1 MIIIPAIDIK
11 EGRCVRLR
19 QGRMEDETIFSENPI
34 EMADK
39 WIEAGAKRLHIV
51 DLDGATSGAPRNFE
65 IIQEIAAKYP
75 DIPLQVGG
83 GIRDEDT
90 VQDYLNCGV
99 QYIIIGTRAVTAP
112 HFVND
117 LCLEFPGHIIVGL
130 DAKNG
135 KVAIDGWSK
144 LSHHDVIDIAQ
155 HFEADGV
162 AAIVFTDVSRD
173 GMMQGLNVESTVELA
188 ASIHIPVIASG
199 GVTDIKDIKN
209 LCATDEEGIVG
220 VIVGRALYE
229 GTIDL
234 AEAHK
239 IASQHISQ

>member
-19 QGRMEDETIFSENPI
+19 QGRMDDETIFDEDPVAVA
-34 EMADK
+34 ER
-39 WIEAGAKRLHIV
+39 WIEAGAKRLHLV
-51 DLDGATSGAPRNFE
+51 DLDGAISGAPRNFD
-65 IIQEIAAKYP
+65 IIKSITSNHP
-75 DIPLQVGG
+75 DIPIQVGG

-90 VQDYLNCGV
+90 VQEYLEAGV
-99 QYIIIGTRAVTAP
+99 QYVIIGTRAVTAP

-117 LCLEFPGHIIVGL
+117 LCLEFPGHVIVGL

-144 LSHHDVIDIAQ
+144 LSHHDVVDLAQ
-155 HFEADGV
+155 HFESDGV

-188 ASIHIPVIASG
+188 EAIHIPVIASG
-199 GVTDIKDIKN
+199 GVTNIDDIKN

-234 AEAHK
+234 AEAQE
-239 IASQHISQ
+239 IASKHMM

>member
-19 QGRMEDETIFSENPI
+19 QGRMDDETIFDEDPVAVA
-34 EMADK
+34 ER
-39 WIEAGAKRLHIV
+39 WIEAGAKRLHLV
-51 DLDGATSGAPRNFE
+51 DLDGAISGAPRNFD
-65 IIQEIAAKYP
+65 IIKSITANHP
-75 DIPLQVGG
+75 DIPIQVGG

-90 VQDYLNCGV
+90 VQEYLEAGV
-99 QYIIIGTRAVTAP
+99 QYVIIGTRAVTAP

-117 LCLEFPGHIIVGL
+117 LCLEFPGHVIVGL

-144 LSHHDVIDIAQ
+144 LSHHDVVDLAQ
-155 HFEADGV
+155 HFETDGV
-162 AAIVFTDVSRD
+162 ASIVFTDVSRD

-188 ASIHIPVIASG
+188 EAIHIPVIASG
-199 GVTDIKDIKN
+199 GVTNIDDIKN

-234 AEAHK
+234 AEAQE
-239 IASQHISQ
+239 IASKHMT